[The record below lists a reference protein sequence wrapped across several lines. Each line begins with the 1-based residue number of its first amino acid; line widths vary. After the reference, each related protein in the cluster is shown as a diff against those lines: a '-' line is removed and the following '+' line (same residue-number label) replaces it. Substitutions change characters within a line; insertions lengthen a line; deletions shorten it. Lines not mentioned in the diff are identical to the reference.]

1 MAKTPKEPKK
11 TKEPKTSKT
20 PKAAKKADA
29 ATNCILLTVRT
40 KQATRWRGGI
50 QFTPKAKTIV
60 VKDLNNP
67 YQGDESDVQFVSLE
81 LAKRI
86 YRDKELVIVNAQ
98 STELLEG

>member
-1 MAKTPKEPKK
+1 MAKEPKAPKTPKA
-11 TKEPKTSKT
+11 TKT
-20 PKAAKKADA
+20 PKAAKKAEVA

-67 YQGDESDVQFVSLE
+67 YQGDDDVHFVSLE

>member
-1 MAKTPKEPKK
+1 MAKEPKAL
-11 TKEPKTSKT
+11 KT

-29 ATNCILLTVRT
+29 AANCILLTVRT

-67 YQGDESDVQFVSLE
+67 YQGDDDVQFVSLE